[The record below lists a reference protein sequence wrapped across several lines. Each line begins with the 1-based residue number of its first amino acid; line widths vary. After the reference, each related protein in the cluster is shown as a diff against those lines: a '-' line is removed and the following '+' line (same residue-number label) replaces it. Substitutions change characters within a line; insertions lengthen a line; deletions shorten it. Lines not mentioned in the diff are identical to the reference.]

1 MQRNVRVNDTQL
13 LHIADRAHYD
23 HSMVSSFISL
33 INLELIKVGPK
44 SRIWNISVF
53 ILKKTH
59 AQTSLQQIPN
69 CAHSI
74 YKLNKNQH
82 IHNNFSFVWSQQL
95 LRSTLFEPVPT
106 QISCFQLIHLIN
118 KVTSPP
124 VRAFIHE
131 HVTRTCI
138 VCLCLCPVQRIFSW
152 VLCVSSIFLFFF
164 GQAKGY
170 SAYNICPI
178 KIIRAFRYFSGDSL
192 Q

>member
-1 MQRNVRVNDTQL
+1 MLSPKMQRNVRVNDTQL

-33 INLELIKVGPK
+33 INLPFFELIKVGPK

-124 VRAFIHE
+124 RPHFYPW
-131 HVTRTCI
+131 TCNTNMY
-138 VCLCLCPVQRIFSW
+138 CLPLPLSCSTHF
-152 VLCVSSIFLFFF
+152 
-164 GQAKGY
+164 
-170 SAYNICPI
+170 
-178 KIIRAFRYFSGDSL
+178 
-192 Q
+192 